1 MAATRVEI
9 VEVSPRDGLQNEPEI
24 VSTAHKLEL
33 IARARAA
40 GFQRIEASSFVNP
53 KKVPQMADA
62 AEIHAGL
69 PDDGGTY
76 VALVLN
82 LRGYERAVEAG
93 AKEINYVLVASDTFS
108 IRNNGAPTWD
118 TLPGWAAVAEKAKA
132 DVVKATLV
140 IGASFGCPFE
150 GEIPV
155 ARVVEVATRA
165 CAAAVPAELALADTI
180 GVGSPFDVKARF
192 GAVAKA
198 VPGVTLRA
206 HFHNTRNTGLAN
218 AVAAIEAGVTILDAS
233 LAGIGGCP
241 FAPGAAGN
249 IPSEDLIYML
259 HRMGVETGIDLDA
272 AVETAQFIS
281 GVLGRPTPGGVSRA
295 GVFPKRELSA
305 CGVAA

>member
-1 MAATRVEI
+1 MRVEI

-40 GFQRIEASSFVNP
+40 GFARIEVSSFVNP

-69 PDDGGTY
+69 PADAGTY
-76 VALVLN
+76 VALALN

-93 AKEINYVLVASDTFS
+93 AREVNYVLVATDEFS

-118 TLPGWAAVAEKAKA
+118 TLPGWAAVAERAKS
-132 DVVKATLV
+132 DGVKATLV

-150 GEIPV
+150 GEVPV
-155 ARVVEVATRA
+155 GRVVEVATRA
-165 CAAAVPAELALADTI
+165 CEVAVPAELALADTI

-198 VPGVTLRA
+198 LPGVTLRA

-218 AVAAIEAGVTILDAS
+218 AVAAIEAGVTILDGS
-233 LAGIGGCP
+233 LAGVGGCP

-249 IPSEDLIYML
+249 VPSEDLIYML
-259 HRMGVETGIDLDA
+259 HRMGVETGVDLDK
-272 AVETAQFIS
+272 AVETARFLS

-295 GVFPKRELSA
+295 GVFPAAKLDA

>member
-1 MAATRVEI
+1 MRVEI

-24 VSTAHKLEL
+24 VSTAHKLDL

-40 GFQRIEASSFVNP
+40 GFARIEVSSFVNP

-69 PDDGGTY
+69 PADAGTY
-76 VALVLN
+76 VALALN

-93 AKEINYVLVASDTFS
+93 AREVNYVLVATDEFS

-118 TLPGWAAVAEKAKA
+118 TLPGWAAVAERARA
-132 DVVKATLV
+132 DGVKATLV

-150 GEIPV
+150 GEVPV
-155 ARVVEVATRA
+155 ARVVEVAARA
-165 CAAAVPAELALADTI
+165 CEAALPAELALADTI
-180 GVGSPFDVKARF
+180 GVGSPFDVKVRF
-192 GAVAKA
+192 GAVASA
-198 VPGVTLRA
+198 LPGVRLRA

-218 AVAAIEAGVTILDAS
+218 AVAAIEAGVSILDGS
-233 LAGIGGCP
+233 LAGVGGCP

-249 IPSEDLIYML
+249 VPSEDLIYML
-259 HRMGVETGIDLDA
+259 HRMGVETGVNLDK
-272 AVETAQFIS
+272 AVETARFLS
-281 GVLGRPTPGGVSRA
+281 SVLGRPTPGGVSRA
-295 GVFPKRELSA
+295 GVFPAKLEA